1 MKKIYI
7 IGPVG
12 SGKTY
17 LSSKYNISY
26 YELDKIV
33 HNDLIG
39 MRRFSLEIDNIFS
52 DILKEEEWIIEDV
65 GRDIFKLGIIEADM
79 VYYLDVPCFILYNRC
94 FLRWIMQRLG
104 LMEYSYYPTISNLFK
119 MLEWVNIGEKRKN
132 EKLSII
138 SVSSNNYK
146 VLKRKD
152 IKRL

>member
-52 DILKEEEWIIEDV
+52 DILKEEE
-65 GRDIFKLGIIEADM
+65 
-79 VYYLDVPCFILYNRC
+79 
-94 FLRWIMQRLG
+94 
-104 LMEYSYYPTISNLFK
+104 
-119 MLEWVNIGEKRKN
+119 
-132 EKLSII
+132 
-138 SVSSNNYK
+138 
-146 VLKRKD
+146 
-152 IKRL
+152 

>member
-12 SGKTY
+12 SGKTTLAKH

-52 DILKEEEWIIEDV
+52 DILKEEE
-65 GRDIFKLGIIEADM
+65 
-79 VYYLDVPCFILYNRC
+79 
-94 FLRWIMQRLG
+94 
-104 LMEYSYYPTISNLFK
+104 
-119 MLEWVNIGEKRKN
+119 
-132 EKLSII
+132 
-138 SVSSNNYK
+138 
-146 VLKRKD
+146 
-152 IKRL
+152 

>member
-1 MKKIYI
+1 
-7 IGPVG
+7 
-12 SGKTY
+12 
-17 LSSKYNISY
+17 
-26 YELDKIV
+26 
-33 HNDLIG
+33 
-39 MRRFSLEIDNIFS
+39 
-52 DILKEEEWIIEDV
+52 
-65 GRDIFKLGIIEADM
+65 M
-79 VYYLDVPCFILYNRC
+79 VYYLDVPCFILYKRC

-104 LMEYSYYPTISNLFK
+104 LMEYSYYPSISNLFK